1 MSSSSDTDKA
11 LEEKP
16 DDGTSPIDELKS
28 DLQAVAANTYSATQ
42 LGDNSVEERAS
53 RVYGTK
59 EQQAEKAARIT
70 GSSVGIEP
78 FTSCLVASD
87 QTK

>member
-1 MSSSSDTDKA
+1 MSRSSQTNKV
-11 LEEKP
+11 LEAKP
-16 DDGTSPIDELKS
+16 DDGTSPLDELKS
-28 DLQAVAANTYSATQ
+28 DMQAVAANTYSATQ
-42 LGDNSVEERAS
+42 LSGGSVEQRAR

-59 EQQAEKAARIT
+59 EQQAKKAARIT

-78 FTSCLVASD
+78 FTSCLVAGD